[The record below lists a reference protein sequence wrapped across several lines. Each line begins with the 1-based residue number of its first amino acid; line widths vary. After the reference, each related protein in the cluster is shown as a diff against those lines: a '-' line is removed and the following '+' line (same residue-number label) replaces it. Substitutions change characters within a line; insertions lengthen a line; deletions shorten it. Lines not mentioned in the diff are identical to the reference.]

1 MHNTKGLEGGLDNT
15 ISYFKRQVTDEDGT
29 NGLVSSGNRDGHI
42 TKQERRAL
50 KEFVSVLAGL
60 AGDTNFATPQEL
72 DCGHFICV

>member
-15 ISYFKRQVTDEDGT
+15 ISYFERQVTDVDGT

-50 KEFVSVLAGL
+50 EEVISVLAVL
-60 AGDTNFATPQEL
+60 AGDSNFATSQEL